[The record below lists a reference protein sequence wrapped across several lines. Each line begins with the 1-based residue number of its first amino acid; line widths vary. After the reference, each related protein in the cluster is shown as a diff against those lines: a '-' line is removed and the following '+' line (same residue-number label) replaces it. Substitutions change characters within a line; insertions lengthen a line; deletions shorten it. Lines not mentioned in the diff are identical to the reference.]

1 MLHSVE
7 TLDEFEDFRV
17 SKGSE
22 RSEPAKKKLM
32 AFGFLKN
39 NEKFYKD
46 LKRVNVKKSYF

>member
-1 MLHSVE
+1 MNSKIL
-7 TLDEFEDFRV
+7 EFRWEANDQNRQ
-17 SKGSE
+17 
-22 RSEPAKKKLM
+22 KKKLM